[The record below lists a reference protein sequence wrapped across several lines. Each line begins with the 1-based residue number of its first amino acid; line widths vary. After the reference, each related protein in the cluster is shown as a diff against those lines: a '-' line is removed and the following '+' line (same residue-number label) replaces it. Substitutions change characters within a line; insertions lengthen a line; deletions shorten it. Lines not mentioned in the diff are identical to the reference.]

1 LHIFVTNLVTNF
13 ERFKTLLLRSGTD
26 FKFLRT
32 HIRVLAHPSGNKE
45 TRTLEEKHELC
56 NATQTQ
62 KINNIME
69 GMSA

>member
-1 LHIFVTNLVTNF
+1 M
-13 ERFKTLLLRSGTD
+13 LRSGTD

-32 HIRVLAHPSGNKE
+32 HIHVLVHPSGNKE
-45 TRTLEEKHELC
+45 TRTLEEKHKLC

-69 GMSA
+69 SMSA